1 MQVEKIREEGNNIKL
16 LKDKELI
23 YMSLIYNG
31 GYHITM
37 TFLFHWDIYNS
48 EITVLVLVLMPT
60 FTES

>member
-37 TFLFHWDIYNS
+37 TFLFH
-48 EITVLVLVLMPT
+48 
-60 FTES
+60 